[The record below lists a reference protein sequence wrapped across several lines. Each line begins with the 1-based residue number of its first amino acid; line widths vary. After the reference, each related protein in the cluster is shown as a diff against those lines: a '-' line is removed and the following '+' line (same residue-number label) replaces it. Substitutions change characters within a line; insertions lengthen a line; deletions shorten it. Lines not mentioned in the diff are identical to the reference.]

1 MDLKDLKSIELSGH
15 FLASEIFYSRQYKV
29 VTIANESPLHR
40 VQLRLAIR
48 LSHELLE
55 PIRHQSNNMK
65 KDSKIVISG
74 GCRNAETHKAMIRY
88 NPIPPS
94 QTSDHSF
101 LNHYWPI
108 GVGATDF
115 YIPGFFTQ
123 AMEILYKWVVKN
135 IDPELYGQIII
146 YPESTHSFIHISNP
160 KSVLGMVG
168 AVIRIPEDK
177 KRLIYTRKNGYKS
190 FNETLDFS

>member
-1 MDLKDLKSIELSGH
+1 MMDLKDLKSIDLSEH
-15 FLASEIFYSRQYKV
+15 FRASEIFYSNQYKV
-29 VTIANESPLHR
+29 VTIAEESPLHR

-48 LSHELLE
+48 LAHELLE
-55 PIRHQSNNMK
+55 PIRHQANNMG
-65 KDSKIVISG
+65 KDSKMIISG
-74 GCRNAETHKAMIRY
+74 GARNAETHKAMERF

-101 LNHYWPI
+101 MNHYWPL
-108 GVGATDF
+108 GVGAIDW

-123 AMEILYKWVVKN
+123 AMEVLYKWTIQN

-168 AVIRIPEDK
+168 ATIKIPEGRK
-177 KRLIYTRKNGYKS
+177 QLVYTRSKGFEPFNGGV
-190 FNETLDFS
+190 